1 MADESK
7 KKAYYDSLVRA
18 GVVPPEV
25 SYDAFNLKIRDTNF
39 AKIVYSGLKTASE
52 LGIVKDIPSEQQFNS
67 VLQSGQFPTEPEISK
82 KTNQLQPNVGAT
94 QTNQPQQ
101 VTPTTETDVVAEEET
116 PQQGVPARAFPSP
129 EQLRQPVTNQP
140 LPSVGMP
147 PTNQPQPTAEETQIA
162 PIDQQAGQVQG
173 GMPQG
178 QGLGAGQFQIT
189 DIRTQAEKP
198 QSVPTMPRME
208 PIQQTTTTPTGQATP
223 LTSPP
228 SEQVGFMDYL
238 GNAVQRGL
246 NRGEIADYI
255 SATGKTPTAE
265 EFARIAELNAENERL
280 FTSKAMQDFSSNP
293 DLESTLKSLPEIAVE
308 SIASLYRH
316 GLARMATGAV
326 AGGVAG
332 SVIPLAGTLSGAGT
346 GILSGMSVAGLGLE
360 VSGTIMEGLNE
371 LKINTK
377 DPEALKTAFSN
388 PAVMDYLKQKAYA
401 RGIPIAAINAVSM
414 GVAGKLIGKPVA
426 SAVGRGLQV
435 LGEAGIQGV
444 LGASG
449 EAYAQMFSGEKFKP
463 YDILAEGLAEIPG
476 SIPEV
481 GIAVLSKNKG
491 AGKDTKVESAR
502 LALKS
507 PDMPIEAIN
516 EVIDV
521 GVGTGEI
528 NATQATEL
536 KQEVAKAREIDAKIP
551 AEIKDTELRVAAIG
565 LIEERDNLNAQL
577 ESVDEAFKPAIQE
590 KIKGINEQLQ
600 ELSQIPQQ
608 QGTQAFFETN
618 QPSQTNPL
626 LRLPESV
633 DAVMDKIDQ
642 GVLVSAESLFDVY
655 NNVQTAIRE
664 TLANRAITPEERSA
678 TINIL
683 SGMLTDIDRANTE
696 GQRFVEQVEEV
707 SVQDR
712 VPAVRE
718 GVKPL
723 PQGQAPKG
731 TATPSISQAKAIR
744 EENKKKQAGTNV
756 LPSSGQT
763 IVTPAPTTEAVA
775 TETEVVPEGSDVIL
789 EKANNATVPEG
800 KGTWRKEFNESKDF
814 SKKSQILEVLADSKT
829 STENELRDIYEAA
842 KITEPQTN
850 RVNVALAR
858 NPNTPQDIFDDLIQS
873 KKLEKTLS
881 DGGIDELIQRRKE
894 LQPTSSSPQA
904 QSEVTA
910 ENPALADVESTAKA
924 LEGVDKETE
933 DLSTALMVAEGS
945 LKNND
950 LRKSKQRDKFIPIIK
965 SLLKEGEY
973 IGQSFKGQTSESASN
988 SISQTISSAYHSA
1001 KAKPE
1006 SERTAQETEL
1016 ITQVEQLLTPT
1027 QDAVQKQT
1035 AGQVP
1040 VQSGTTSSQEVAK
1053 GEPQAEPQSTAD
1065 KGQAQETGK
1074 EEVGKQAPAKKTL
1087 SEEFGVSAD
1096 DVNNL
1101 VEQKRKT
1108 FEGYSVEM
1116 ALQEL
1121 GVPQDKI
1128 KDALPAYVAEM
1139 LEGTLPT
1146 KSPVKK
1152 QKISED
1158 LIPEGEI
1165 KIQPI
1170 PSKGKGKPAKTTAEK
1185 IDLVSDAT
1193 DNKSDRDY
1201 AKVVHKN
1208 ADNKEVVATDAH
1220 VMIVVKD
1227 DSITETESVDV
1238 KTGQKADVRYPDY
1251 KSVIPDTAKRKD
1263 KKKVNAKT
1271 IYDLASGIAKA
1282 TKMFTGRII
1291 PARIVIGDTELF
1303 VPAENLKRGLEPF
1316 VRSGITDIEISVDG
1330 PNRAVVFKGGD
1341 ITSIVMPVQHKGENA
1356 GYTTII
1362 SEEQATPT
1370 TKQQAAAQTKPT
1382 AETVATTT
1390 ETTGQE
1396 GGEVKGGTTTTEVT
1410 LTPINATDVE
1420 TITKIE
1426 NATEKGRELALAKPV
1441 NKWVKRAF
1449 DTYED
1454 ISSRA
1459 KKAGIYDGKTLK
1471 IGGQEIELDTPAKF
1485 KAFLA
1490 QSQNNFDAINEAVN
1504 KSEIDTLKAERDALV
1519 QEFIKGMGKA
1529 TMNLNPQQV
1538 SILAQLAW
1546 KNIQII
1552 AKQSNLSSSAIASL
1566 IKRKVDEAVAE
1577 LNQML
1582 TQSGQ
1587 NTINPDKEDIT
1598 NVINNVRKL
1607 AQGIATTST
1616 STAGQI
1622 GTAGQ
1627 SSATQSPIYTKEQ
1640 EELAREKARK
1650 MDEGKPFIARSEPFW
1665 TAVKRKVAELRQ
1677 KLDSPKELLN
1687 FAERM
1692 ISTAPGTSYKR
1703 TRELPLGRAMEQLRG
1718 KARSLALPYMERISE
1733 ALKPI
1738 ENNLSDFE
1746 KYLIYRRIIDRAEQD
1761 KLNQEG
1767 YNQGLLKDR
1776 PKRRNTGGMT
1786 ETDADILLNDLANK
1800 LGTKVFNQFIDAAD
1814 NLQVIFDDNLKDL
1827 VDAGVL
1833 TQDRYNAIKSQ
1844 NEFYVPF
1851 DVVQRDFRGNVIT
1864 GTEYDRSTAQGQKV
1878 IQEIKGI
1885 DTPKNAAE
1893 ANDAIDV
1900 FYKMMQKGDID
1911 VDSYYYLATESI
1923 TDARNAGNI
1932 TQQEYE
1938 SLMDALSEPGLELH
1952 SPLNKALNIINAS
1965 QYQVARQGYMNDI
1978 DMLVDADKNND
1989 YFVRLEDG
1997 DKLPSGMSVITYYKD
2012 GVQQRVAVDTKLK
2025 QAIDGMTKPELN
2037 AFEQALKIGS
2047 IPFKMAATSASITF
2061 LPVNF
2066 VIDTVRTLTSKAGL
2080 GSGANITERAASV
2093 IQIPVLYSE
2102 ALVESI
2108 IGNLLNTKLGN
2119 ALGLKS
2125 ITPEFMYNQYEDWRK
2140 SPSYSEGTYMN
2151 YFTDKLKSGRTKSEI
2166 EDAKFLETVQR
2177 RTQTILGKPETAK
2190 AIANAMLG
2198 AKQKTRM
2205 TVDGLFDIINL
2216 VSKILENSHKI
2227 YGNIK
2232 LSGTEAG
2239 VRKGL
2244 DRYIGGYIDKLHGQ
2258 KKLTQAE
2265 LENALEEINDEVLN
2279 NIGSPNFEQIPPNM
2293 RAASIL
2299 LSFFGAAVKG
2309 NMTDIS
2315 RMLNSVNT
2323 GASKKER
2330 KDALVFAAR
2339 NAAVFTIPAFMTGL
2353 AMALKDDDDESKKMY
2368 DEMDENSKWKNMIIP
2383 IQRDVDG
2390 KGVQT
2395 DFITIPIRGIPVIFN
2410 SIGRASGQALGM
2422 AMKEKLTKE
2431 ELKNISKDLLYS
2443 SGSEMMTFNLADKTY
2458 LSDIDPETGERKE
2471 RRKEEEWVNR
2481 SMSAISGLN
2490 PLIKAPLER
2499 VANKNFFGKYPLF
2512 PENIRGKRLRNAI
2525 LNEVIDPETGEP
2537 ISPSL
2542 LKNKFTPE
2550 YSVNLSKKLER
2561 NGIRVSPIA
2570 IDHFFDSFLAGAP
2583 EKYDV
2588 GAYESMKRR
2597 FLWKERKLAYG
2608 EKPKN

>member
-67 VLQSGQFPTEPEISK
+67 VLQSGQFPTQPELSEDIPEVK
-82 KTNQLQPNVGAT
+82 EIK
-94 QTNQPQQ
+94 
-101 VTPTTETDVVAEEET
+101 EM
-116 PQQGVPARAFPSP
+116 GVPASKQTAIP
-129 EQLRQPVTNQP
+129 PVSNIP
-140 LPSVGMP
+140 
-147 PTNQPQPTAEETQIA
+147 NQPQPTAEETQIA

-173 GMPQG
+173 GMPQARPQMTIPGMQQPEMPVPPLGIFNPQQAKPIVPEQAKQPQG
-178 QGLGAGQFQIT
+178 QQFQWSGMIAGGEPEKLQVSPVSST
-189 DIRTQAEKP
+189 SQMRISAEEKP
-198 QSVPTMPRME
+198 KEMALAQIHRNAMNQGELATLVSSLSNPTPESIQRIAQINAEMENAPQSEAMQNLQKEGSFANML
-208 PIQQTTTTPTGQATP
+208 QATP
-223 LTSPP
+223 EVIYQSLASMIRSGYGTILGSTAAGAA
-228 SEQVGFMDYL
+228 VGSTIPVL
-238 GNAVQRGL
+238 GNLAGAGYGL
-246 NRGEIADYI
+246 G
-255 SATGKTPTAE
+255 TG
-265 EFARIAELNAENERL
+265 
-280 FTSKAMQDFSSNP
+280 M
-293 DLESTLKSLPEIAVE
+293 
-308 SIASLYRH
+308 
-316 GLARMATGAV
+316 V
-326 AGGVAG
+326 AAG
-332 SVIPLAGTLSGAGT
+332 SQVEYASSL
-346 GILSGMSVAGLGLE
+346 
-360 VSGTIMEGLNE
+360 MEGLRQQGVNVSNPNE
-371 LKINTK
+371 LSI
-377 DPEALKTAFSN
+377 AFSN
-388 PAVMDYLKQKAYA
+388 PNIINNA
-401 RGIPIAAINAVSM
+401 RKFAAKRTAAIMVFDAATM
-414 GVAGKLIGKPVA
+414 GVAGKLG
-426 SAVGRGLQV
+426 VGRASSTLGNVARLGGELGIQAAGGSAGEAFAQFV
-435 LGEAGIQGV
+435 SGQEINPQDIIMEGLGE
-444 LGASG
+444 LGGAPG
-449 EAYAQMFSGEKFKP
+449 DIFSAK
-463 YDILAEGLAEIPG
+463 LR
-476 SIPEV
+476 
-481 GIAVLSKNKG
+481 AV
-491 AGKDTKVESAR
+491 
-502 LALKS
+502 KS
-507 PDMPIEAIN
+507 PEQVQADANRMAANAPMNAEQVDAFVNTSVEAGFIAPDNAEQAKTTLNKAN
-516 EVIDV
+516 EL
-521 GVGTGEI
+521 
-528 NATQATEL
+528 N
-536 KQEVAKAREIDAKIP
+536 AKIP

-577 ESVDEAFKPAIQE
+577 ETVDEAFRPAIQE
-590 KIKGINEQLQ
+590 KIKAINEQLA
-600 ELSQIPQQ
+600 
-608 QGTQAFFETN
+608 GMA
-618 QPSQTNPL
+618 
-626 LRLPESV
+626 
-633 DAVMDKIDQ
+633 
-642 GVLVSAESLFDVY
+642 
-655 NNVQTAIRE
+655 
-664 TLANRAITPEERSA
+664 TPEVVAE
-678 TINIL
+678 TIP
-683 SGMLTDIDRANTE
+683 T
-696 GQRFVEQVEEV
+696 
-707 SVQDR
+707 
-712 VPAVRE
+712 PA
-718 GVKPL
+718 
-723 PQGQAPKG
+723 PQETPQEAP
-731 TATPSISQAKAIR
+731 
-744 EENKKKQAGTNV
+744 
-756 LPSSGQT
+756 
-763 IVTPAPTTEAVA
+763 VTPATTGQQDIQNRKRKDLLPDETEFANVIGGSNSNSNISSYREVNGIGIAEYTNPNNGLVDVIMTGTSDNDYVGYVRIYENGKPTNRWTSKMENKSGNKDNFKTMITEVQKLLPENHEYTEKTNISLDGVRVYANNLNRGYEIATDKNGNPIINNVPLNNATLSSLQSTSDPDAIEDLYNTRTGITREEFNKIKEQINSLLPNTGLLYNEANGSVIIQLPVLRKSPATTGQQATPATTEVATEAV
-775 TETEVVPEGSDVIL
+775 TETPTGTTAEVEVKLAELPTKTIEAEVVSETPVAG
-789 EKANNATVPEG
+789 A
-800 KGTWRKEFNESKDF
+800 
-814 SKKSQILEVLADSKT
+814 
-829 STENELRDIYEAA
+829 EA
-842 KITEPQTN
+842 
-850 RVNVALAR
+850 
-858 NPNTPQDIFDDLIQS
+858 
-873 KKLEKTLS
+873 
-881 DGGIDELIQRRKE
+881 
-894 LQPTSSSPQA
+894 
-904 QSEVTA
+904 
-910 ENPALADVESTAKA
+910 NPALADVESTAKA

-1040 VQSGTTSSQEVAK
+1040 VQSGTTSSQEVAE
-1053 GEPQAEPQSTAD
+1053 GEPKAEPQGTAN
-1065 KGQAQETGK
+1065 KGQTQETGK
-1074 EEVGKQAPAKKTL
+1074 EEVGGETPAEVASSEIANISNKTSVRDLASMQDGEVSAGVFSELNKGDKITIGGNEYVVTTKTKGTKKT
-1087 SEEFGVSAD
+1087 EFKKKDGTTSFYTKSTLTLKEVNPDGSLGKPISGTF
-1096 DVNNL
+1096 VEYENGRTLFTGGNQWNNL
-1101 VEQKRKT
+1101 SRDI
-1108 FEGYSVEM
+1108 EGDVTIDLINENNKFHTPSQSFKLAQQYV
-1116 ALQEL
+1116 
-1121 GVPQDKI
+1121 DKI
-1128 KDALPAYVAEM
+1128 NSNLPKEKAGKPTTPTETPGKATATQEAPTGEVDKSTEE
-1139 LEGTLPT
+1139 LLDETLSKYGWSKEQT
-1146 KSPVKK
+1146 KK
-1152 QKISED
+1152 
-1158 LIPEGEI
+1158 GYNI
-1165 KIQPI
+1165 KN
-1170 PSKGKGKPAKTTAEK
+1170 SKGNTVAIAEVKSGGK
-1185 IDLVSDAT
+1185 
-1193 DNKSDRDY
+1193 Y
-1201 AKVVHKN
+1201 
-1208 ADNKEVVATDAH
+1208 
-1220 VMIVVKD
+1220 
-1227 DSITETESVDV
+1227 
-1238 KTGQKADVRYPDY
+1238 
-1251 KSVIPDTAKRKD
+1251 
-1263 KKKVNAKT
+1263 T
-1271 IYDLASGIAKA
+1271 IYDASGAKLLSGNKDVVEAVEKVA
-1282 TKMFTGRII
+1282 TEYFFAKPK
-1291 PARIVIGDTELF
+1291 PA
-1303 VPAENLKRGLEPF
+1303 
-1316 VRSGITDIEISVDG
+1316 
-1330 PNRAVVFKGGD
+1330 
-1341 ITSIVMPVQHKGENA
+1341 
-1356 GYTTII
+1356 TT
-1362 SEEQATPT
+1362 TPT
-1370 TKQQAAAQTKPT
+1370 TTP
-1382 AETVATTT
+1382 
-1390 ETTGQE
+1390 
-1396 GGEVKGGTTTTEVT
+1396 TTEVT
-1410 LTPINATDVE
+1410 LNTPNE
-1420 TITKIE
+1420 TTIKDIEKIE
-1426 NATEKGRELALAKPV
+1426 NATEKGRELALSKPV

-1449 DTYED
+1449 DTFQD
-1454 ISSRA
+1454 LSDRA
-1459 KKAGIYDGKTLK
+1459 KKAGIYDGTTLK
-1471 IGGQEIELDTPAKF
+1471 IGGKEYTVDTPAKF

-1490 QSQNNFDAINEAVN
+1490 QSQANFDAINEAVD
-1504 KSEIDTLKAERDALV
+1504 KSEIDVLKAERDTLI

-1538 SILAQLAW
+1538 SSLAQIAW
-1546 KNIQII
+1546 KNLQILL
-1552 AKQSNLSSSAIASL
+1552 KQTKLSSAGVASQIKKVVDNAIL
-1566 IKRKVDEAVAE
+1566 EV
-1577 LNQML
+1577 NQIL
-1582 TQSGQ
+1582 EQSGQ
-1587 NTINPDKEDIT
+1587 TLLNPDKDDIT
-1598 NVINNVRKL
+1598 NIINGVRKL
-1607 AQGIATTST
+1607 AEGIVVPPSQN
-1616 STAGQI
+1616 AGQI
-1622 GTAGQ
+1622 GTPGQ
-1627 SSATQSPIYTKEQ
+1627 PSATQSPIYTKEQ
-1640 EELAREKARK
+1640 EELARQMEKK
-1650 MDEGKPFIARSEPFW
+1650 MDEGKPFISRSEPFW
-1665 TAVKRKVAELRQ
+1665 TAVKRKTAELRQ

-1687 FAERM
+1687 FVEKM
-1692 ISTAPGTSYKR
+1692 IGTTPGSSYNR

-1733 ALKPI
+1733 ILKPI
-1738 ENNLSDFE
+1738 ESNLPDFE
-1746 KYLIYRRIIDRAEQD
+1746 KYLIYRRIIDRAIQD
-1761 KLNQEG
+1761 KANQEA
-1767 YNQGLLKDR
+1767 YNQGLLKKK
-1776 PKRRNTGGMT
+1776 PVRRTTGGMT
-1786 ETDADILLNDLANK
+1786 ETNADILLNNLRNKIGADMFDKFTQAGDDL
-1800 LGTKVFNQFIDAAD
+1800 Q
-1814 NLQVIFDDNLKDL
+1814 QVFDDNLKDL

-1833 TQDRYNAIKSQ
+1833 TQDRYDAIKAQ
-1844 NEFYVPF
+1844 NEFYIPF

-1878 IQEIKGI
+1878 IREIKGI
-1885 DTPKNAAE
+1885 DTPKNAA
-1893 ANDAIDV
+1893 DADKTIEI
-1900 FYKMMQKGDID
+1900 FYKMMQNGDID
-1911 VDSYYYLATESI
+1911 VDSYYYLATEKI
-1923 TDARNAGNI
+1923 TDARNQGNI

-1938 SLMDALSEPGLELH
+1938 ELMDSLSEPGLELH
-1952 SPLNKALNIINAS
+1952 SPLNKTLNIINAS
-1965 QYQVARQGYMNDI
+1965 QYQVARQGYMEDV
-1978 DMLVDADKNND
+1978 DRLVDADTNND
-1989 YFVRLEDG
+1989 YFKRLEDG
-1997 DKLPSGMSVITYYKD
+1997 EKLPSGMAIITYYKD
-2012 GVQQRVAVDTKLK
+2012 GVQQRVAVDEKLK
-2025 QAIDGMTKPELN
+2025 QAIDGMTKPELS
-2037 AFEQALKIGS
+2037 AFEQVLKVAS
-2047 IPFKMAATSASITF
+2047 IPFKIAATSASVTF

-2216 VSKILENSHKI
+2216 VGKMLENSHKI

-2299 LSFFGAAVKG
+2299 LPFFGAAVKG

-2353 AMALKDDDDESKKMY
+2353 AMALKDDDDEDKKMY

-2390 KGVQT
+2390 EGVQT
-2395 DFITIPIRGIPVIFN
+2395 DFITVPVRGLPVVFN

-2561 NGIRVSPIA
+2561 NGIRITPIA

>member
-7 KKAYYDSLVRA
+7 KKAYYNSLVRA
-18 GVVPPEV
+18 GVVPSEV
-25 SYDAFNLKIRDTNF
+25 SYEAFNLKIRDTNF
-39 AKIVYSGLKTASE
+39 AKIVYSGLKTASD
-52 LGIVKDIPSEQQFNS
+52 LNIVEDIPSEQQFNS
-67 VLQSGQFPTEPEISK
+67 VLQVGQFPTEPEISK
-82 KTNQLQPNVGAT
+82 KTNQLQPNVGST

-101 VTPTTETDVVAEEET
+101 ISPTTTTDVVAEEET
-116 PQQGVPARAFPSP
+116 PQQGVPARTFPSP

-178 QGLGAGQFQIT
+178 KGLGAGQFQIT

-198 QSVPTMPRME
+198 QTVPDMPIME
-208 PIQQTTTTPTGQATP
+208 PIQQTTTTPIGQATP

-228 SEQVGFMDYL
+228 PEQVGYFDYL

-293 DLESTLKSLPEIAVE
+293 DIESTLKSLPEIAVE

-332 SVIPLAGTLSGAGT
+332 SVIPAAGTLAGAGT

-377 DPEALKTAFSN
+377 DPEALKNAFSN

-435 LGEAGIQGV
+435 LGEAGIQGGF
-444 LGASG
+444 GATG
-449 EAYAQMFSGEKFKP
+449 ELLAQINSGEKIKG
-463 YDILAEGLAEIPG
+463 YEVLAEGLAEIPG

-507 PDMPIEAIN
+507 PDMSTEAIN

-536 KQEVAKAREIDAKIP
+536 KQEVAKANEINAKIP
-551 AEIKDTELRVAAIG
+551 AEIKDTELRVTAIG
-565 LIEERDNLNAQL
+565 LIEERDNLTAQL
-577 ESVDEAFKPAIQE
+577 ETVDEAFKPAIQE

-600 ELSQIPQQ
+600 ELTQIPQQ

-642 GVLVSAESLFDVY
+642 GILVSAESLFDVY

-664 TLANRAITPEERSA
+664 TLANRVITPEERVA

-683 SGMLTDIDRANTE
+683 SGMLSDIDRANTE
-696 GQRFVEQVEEV
+696 GQMTTEDWVQKRDADWVRFEETTLEAWR
-707 SVQDR
+707 SHLKGEITLDEYN
-712 VPAVRE
+712 AIYKE
-718 GVKPL
+718 SKPKL
-723 PQGQAPKG
+723 VDM
-731 TATPSISQAKAIR
+731 PSITKAR
-744 EENKKKQAGTNV
+744 EVKQKTNV

-763 IVTPAPTTEAVA
+763 IVTPETKPATEPVAEVVSEPVIAISEPVATATEVA
-775 TETEVVPEGSDVIL
+775 TETQ
-789 EKANNATVPEG
+789 T
-800 KGTWRKEFNESKDF
+800 T
-814 SKKSQILEVLADSKT
+814 
-829 STENELRDIYEAA
+829 
-842 KITEPQTN
+842 PQTET
-850 RVNVALAR
+850 VETVA
-858 NPNTPQDIFDDLIQS
+858 TTDETEGQ
-873 KKLEKTLS
+873 E
-881 DGGIDELIQRRKE
+881 GGQ
-894 LQPTSSSPQA
+894 
-904 QSEVTA
+904 V
-910 ENPALADVESTAKA
+910 NPALADVESTAKA
-924 LEGVDKETE
+924 LEGKFQNKDDDYFEVAKSVMKELKRNTSSK
-933 DLSTALMVAEGS
+933 DVAE
-945 LKNND
+945 
-950 LRKSKQRDKFIPIIK
+950 
-965 SLLKEGEY
+965 
-973 IGQSFKGQTSESASN
+973 
-988 SISQTISSAYHSA
+988 AYHSA

-1053 GEPQAEPQSTAD
+1053 GEPKAEPQSTA
-1065 KGQAQETGK
+1065 KQGQAETTTTQ
-1074 EEVGKQAPAKKTL
+1074 EEVGDTEVVSSEIANISDKTSVRDLASMQDGEVSAGVFSELNKGDKITIGGNEYVVTTKTKGTKKT
-1087 SEEFGVSAD
+1087 EFKNEKGED
-1096 DVNNL
+1096 
-1101 VEQKRKT
+1101 R
-1108 FEGYSVEM
+1108 Y
-1116 ALQEL
+1116 
-1121 GVPQDKI
+1121 
-1128 KDALPAYVAEM
+1128 Y
-1139 LEGTLPT
+1139 T
-1146 KSPVKK
+1146 KS
-1152 QKISED
+1152 
-1158 LIPEGEI
+1158 
-1165 KIQPI
+1165 
-1170 PSKGKGKPAKTTAEK
+1170 T
-1185 IDLVSDAT
+1185 
-1193 DNKSDRDY
+1193 
-1201 AKVVHKN
+1201 
-1208 ADNKEVVATDAH
+1208 
-1220 VMIVVKD
+1220 
-1227 DSITETESVDV
+1227 ITL
-1238 KTGQKADVRYPDY
+1238 
-1251 KSVIPDTAKRKD
+1251 
-1263 KKKVNAKT
+1263 KKVNKDGSLGSP
-1271 IYDLASGIAKA
+1271 ISG
-1282 TKMFTGRII
+1282 TFVEYSNRGSMFVG
-1291 PARIVIGDTELF
+1291 GD
-1303 VPAENLKRGLEPF
+1303 AWRNLSR
-1316 VRSGITDIEISVDG
+1316 DIE
-1330 PNRAVVFKGGD
+1330 GD
-1341 ITSIVMPVQHKGENA
+1341 ITVDLINENNKFHEPSQSFKLA
-1356 GYTTII
+1356 QQYVDKINAEVEKQQT
-1362 SEEQATPT
+1362 SPA
-1370 TKQQAAAQTKPT
+1370 TKQQTTAQTTPT
-1382 AETVATTT
+1382 AEATA
-1390 ETTGQE
+1390 
-1396 GGEVKGGTTTTEVT
+1396 TTTTEVT
-1410 LTPINATDVE
+1410 LNTPNE
-1420 TITKIE
+1420 TTVKDITKIE

-1449 DTYED
+1449 DNYED

-1459 KKAGIYDGKTLK
+1459 KKAGIYDGTTLK
-1471 IGGQEIELDTPAKF
+1471 IGGKEYTVDTPAKF

-1552 AKQSNLSSSAIASL
+1552 AKQSNLSSNAIASL
-1566 IKRKVDEAVAE
+1566 IKRKIDEAINE

-1587 NTINPDKEDIT
+1587 QPLNPDKEDIT
-1598 NVINNVRKL
+1598 NIINNVRKL
-1607 AQGIATTST
+1607 TQGIATTST

-1627 SSATQSPIYTKEQ
+1627 ISATQSPVYTKEQ
-1640 EELAREKARK
+1640 EELAREKAKK

-1677 KLDSPKELLN
+1677 KLDSPKEMLN
-1687 FAERM
+1687 FVEKM
-1692 ISTAPGTSYKR
+1692 IGTAPGSSYQT

-1718 KARSLALPYMERISE
+1718 KARALALPYMERVSE

-1738 ENNLSDFE
+1738 EKHLPDFE
-1746 KYLIYRRIIDRAEQD
+1746 KYLIYRRIIDRAQQD

-1767 YNQGLLKDR
+1767 YNQGLLKDK
-1776 PKRRNTGGMT
+1776 PKRRTTGGMT

-1800 LGTKVFNQFIDAAD
+1800 VGPEVFNQFIDAGD

-1833 TQDRYNAIKSQ
+1833 TQDRYNAIKAQ

-1878 IQEIKGI
+1878 IQEIEGI
-1885 DTPKNAAE
+1885 KTPKNAADV
-1893 ANDAIDV
+1893 NSGIDV
-1900 FYKMMQKGDID
+1900 FFKMMQNGDID
-1911 VDSYYYLATESI
+1911 VDSYYYLATEHI
-1923 TDARNAGNI
+1923 TDARNSGAI

-1938 SLMDALSEPGLELH
+1938 SLMDAISEPALELH

-1965 QYQVARQGYMNDI
+1965 QYQVARQGYMNDVDRLI
-1978 DMLVDADKNND
+1978 DADTNND
-1989 YFVRLEDG
+1989 YFKRLEDG

-2025 QAIDGMTKPELN
+2025 QAIDGMSKPELT

-2047 IPFKMAATSASITF
+2047 IPFKIAATSASVSF

-2080 GSGANITERAASV
+2080 GSGANATERVASV
-2093 IQIPVLYSE
+2093 VQVPILYSE

-2125 ITPEFMYNQYEDWRK
+2125 ITPNFMYEQYEEWRK

-2151 YFTDKLKSGRTKSEI
+2151 YFTDKLKSGRTKTEI
-2166 EDAKFLETVQR
+2166 EDAKFLENVQR

-2190 AIANAMLG
+2190 AIAEAMLG

-2205 TVDGLFDIINL
+2205 TADSLFDIINL
-2216 VSKILENSHKI
+2216 IGKILENSHKI
-2227 YGNIK
+2227 YGYTK
-2232 LSGTEAG
+2232 LSGTETG

-2244 DRYIGGYIDKLHGQ
+2244 DRYIGGYIDKLNNR
-2258 KKLTQAE
+2258 KKLTQTE
-2265 LENALEEINDEVLN
+2265 LENALDEVTDEVLN

-2293 RAASIL
+2293 RAASVWL
-2299 LSFFGAAVKG
+2299 PFLGAAVKG
-2309 NMTDIS
+2309 NMTDMS
-2315 RMLNSVNT
+2315 RMLNAINT
-2323 GASKKER
+2323 GASKKEQ
-2330 KDALVFAAR
+2330 KDALAFAAR
-2339 NAAVFTIPAFMTGL
+2339 NGAIFTIPAFMTGL
-2353 AMALKDDDDESKKMY
+2353 AMALKDDDDENKKMY

-2383 IQRDVDG
+2383 IEKEVDG
-2390 KGVQT
+2390 QAKQI
-2395 DFITIPIRGIPVIFN
+2395 DFVTIPIRGLPVIFN

-2422 AMKEKLTKE
+2422 AMKERLTKDE
-2431 ELKNISKDLLYS
+2431 IKRISKDLLYS

-2458 LSDIDPETGERKE
+2458 LSNIDPETGERKE
-2471 RRKEEEWVNR
+2471 TRKQEEWINR
-2481 SMSAISGLN
+2481 SMSALSGIN
-2490 PLIKAPLER
+2490 PLIKYPLER
-2499 VANKNFFGKYPLF
+2499 VANKNFFGKYPIE
-2512 PENIRGKRLRNAI
+2512 PESIRGKRLRNAI
-2525 LNEVIDPETGEP
+2525 LNETNNPQTSKP
-2537 ISPSL
+2537 YSPSL

-2550 YSVNLSKKLER
+2550 YAVTLSQKLER
-2561 NGIRVSPIA
+2561 NGIRMTPMV
-2570 IDHFFDSFLAGAP
+2570 IDHFFDTFLAGAP
-2583 EKYDV
+2583 EKFDV
-2588 GAYESMKRR
+2588 GASELMKRR